1 MDTSSPHEIRF
12 AAVGT
17 GFLIFGWFCYLLSV
31 EGLFFRPL
39 VIAGAILFGVGI
51 GKALFQWLKIPSK
64 EMIVAIMFAVGLA
77 AAAGSMG
84 EPTIFSG
91 RDQGSIANAAIEL
104 AHHGTLTFS
113 SKASDTFFSIYGPGK
128 ALNFPGFFYT
138 DTGALT
144 TQFPLG
150 YIAWLGG
157 FFSLFGMPGL
167 LIANVTLLSLSLL
180 SIFFFIRYLSGTLF
194 ATFGLF
200 LAGSS
205 FLPTWFVKTTL
216 SENLALFLFVFLAL
230 NLALFL
236 RDGYKT
242 AFLNTLL
249 ASGLLALTRI
259 EGLVILPLALGILY
273 ASGHGKTLVQEKPLR
288 YRLFPIASLA
298 IAVLINISVSLP
310 FFRTIAKALY
320 QSGLSLGAEAGALDH
335 AGKAFSLWQIFFLY
349 GLGAVFLLGMLGAAF
364 LASRKKWVALI
375 PFFLAAPS
383 FLYFIVPSIT
393 PDHPWML
400 RRFLPMIWPALLIS
414 GILALATIF
423 PKHWSDLRR
432 LPLIRKTV
440 LFFTIAILFA
450 AQLPA
455 FSKYLPFA
463 EGRGL
468 GETIA
473 QIAPLI
479 GENDLLLVD
488 RTVTGDPFALPTGPL
503 ASLSGK
509 NTAYFFNPNDY
520 DKLPKASFARVYLL
534 APTAT
539 ADAWRSSLGHEL
551 VPIEPITFKESGL
564 ETLPLTQRHLP
575 EKTQKTQESAL
586 FEIRP

>member
-1 MDTSSPHEIRF
+1 MYTPSSHEIRF

-17 GFLIFGWFCYLLSV
+17 GFLIFGWFCYLLSI

-39 VIAGAILFGVGI
+39 IIAGALLFGVGI
-51 GKALFQWLKIPSK
+51 GKALFRWLKVPSK
-64 EMIVAIMFAVGLA
+64 EMIVAIICALGIAATAGL
-77 AAAGSMG
+77 MG

-91 RDQGSIANAAIEL
+91 RDQGSIANATIEL
-104 AHHGTLTFS
+104 TRHGTLTFS
-113 SKASDTFFSIYGPGK
+113 SKASDAFFSIYGPGK

-144 TQFPLG
+144 TQFPIG

-157 FFSLFGMPGL
+157 FFSLFGMSGL

-180 SIFFFIRYLSGTLF
+180 SIFFFIRYFSGTLF
-194 ATFGLF
+194 AMIGLF

-236 RDGYKT
+236 REGYKT

-249 ASGLLALTRI
+249 AGGLLALTRI
-259 EGLVILPLALGILY
+259 EGLVVLPLALGILY
-273 ASGHGKTLVQEKPLR
+273 TSEYGKALAQEKPFR
-288 YRLFPIASLA
+288 YRLFPIISLA
-298 IAVLINISVSLP
+298 IAILINISVSLP
-310 FFRTIAKALY
+310 FFRTIGKALY
-320 QSGLSLGAEAGALDH
+320 QNSLSLGTETGALDH
-335 AGKAFSLWQIFFLY
+335 VGKALSLWQIFFSY
-349 GLGAVFLLGMLGAAF
+349 GLGVVFLLGMLGAAF
-364 LASRKKWVALI
+364 LASRKKWTALI

-383 FLYFIVPSIT
+383 LLYFIAPSIT
-393 PDHPWML
+393 LDHPWML

-414 GILALATIF
+414 SILALATIF

-432 LPLIRKTV
+432 LSSIRKAALSFTIVV
-440 LFFTIAILFA
+440 LFAT
-450 AQLPA
+450 QLPT

-463 EGRGL
+463 EGRDL
-468 GETIA
+468 AETIA
-473 QIAPLI
+473 RISPFI

-488 RTVTGDPFALPTGPL
+488 RMATGDPFALPTGPL

-520 DKLPKASFARVYLL
+520 DKLPKASFDHIYLL
-534 APTAT
+534 APTAL
-539 ADAWRSSLGHEL
+539 ADTWRSSLGREL
-551 VPIEPITFKESGL
+551 IPIEPITFRESAL
-564 ETLPLTQRHLP
+564 EPLPVTQWRLP
-575 EKTQKTQESAL
+575 EKIWRQQESAL